1 MYTSHDP
8 VVTTPRAHW
17 GRAPLVRVLVAQAVG
32 AFFAFFGAFAAAA
45 WFGMTAPLF
54 LVLVTQGII
63 AARLGERLFHLPRW
77 WIQIGR
83 AHV

>member
-8 VVTTPRAHW
+8 VVTTPRAQW
-17 GRAPLVRVLVAQAVG
+17 GRAPLIRMLVAQAVG

-45 WFGMTAPLF
+45 WFGLTAPLF